1 MKNQE
6 KRNDLILAVVMI
18 LVAAAGFLWYNLSK
32 EEGGY
37 VAVIQEGEAIEQFSL
52 NEEVEYRI
60 ELEDGSFN
68 LLKIKNGKVYM
79 QEASCPD
86 QICVN
91 HRPINS
97 VGETIVCLP
106 NEIVLKVV
114 EQSSKPEIDMVI

>member
-1 MKNQE
+1 MKNQ
-6 KRNDLILAVVMI
+6 KTRNDLTLAVVMI

-114 EQSSKPEIDMVI
+114 EQSSKPEMDMVI

>member
-1 MKNQE
+1 MKNQK

>member
-1 MKNQE
+1 MKDQK

-18 LVAAAGFLWYNLSK
+18 LVAAAGFLWYNFSK

-37 VAVIQEGEAIEQFSL
+37 VALIQNGTEIQSFSL
-52 NEEVEYRI
+52 NEEQEYRI
-60 ELEDGSFN
+60 ELEDGRYN
-68 LLKIKNGKVYM
+68 LLQIQGGKVYM
-79 QEASCPD
+79 KEASCPD

-91 HRPINS
+91 HRPVSN

-114 EQSSKPEIDMVI
+114 EQSSKPEIDMVV

>member
-1 MKNQE
+1 
-6 KRNDLILAVVMI
+6 MI

-114 EQSSKPEIDMVI
+114 EQSSKPEMDMVI